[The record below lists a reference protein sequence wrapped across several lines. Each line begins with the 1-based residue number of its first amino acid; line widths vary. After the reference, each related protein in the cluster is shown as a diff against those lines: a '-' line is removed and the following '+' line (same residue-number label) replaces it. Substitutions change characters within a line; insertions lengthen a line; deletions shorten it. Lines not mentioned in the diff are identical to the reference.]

1 MPAKYF
7 CVDAGATRSRGR
19 LYDGSGTVLAAAG
32 AGPANAAYD
41 LEQALASLA
50 ELWRKLCAAAVHDE
64 RDIAAIG
71 FAIGGAGL
79 YVPKVRAAFTARCPA
94 FGAVL
99 TMSDGY
105 AALIGAGGGA
115 PAALVTAGT
124 GVAGHRLFADGTSI
138 QRDALGWVLGDRGGG
153 CWMGTRA
160 LRHAMAALDGVAAP
174 SALSHAVLARTG
186 GTAGLLGG
194 FLSGLDAS
202 RLAGFA
208 PLVLEMAGEGCPV
221 AVGILGRAVDHLA
234 ALVGALDCRD
244 VPLFL
249 NGGLAG
255 VLQPLLSE
263 RLGRPFDEPGGDAL
277 HGCLLAARGEAP
289 PERTVLA

>member
-1 MPAKYF
+1 MPATYF
-7 CVDAGATRSRGR
+7 CVDAGATRCRGR
-19 LYDGSGTVLAAAG
+19 LYDQGGIMLAAAE

-41 LEQALASLA
+41 LEQALTSIR
-50 ELWRKLCAAAVHDE
+50 ELWRALCGAAAHD
-64 RDIAAIG
+64 AADVAG
-71 FAIGGAGL
+71 ASFAVGGAGL
-79 YVPKVRAAFTARCPA
+79 YVPVVREAFTERCPA

-105 AALIGAGGGA
+105 AALLGAGGGE
-115 PAALVTAGT
+115 PAALLTVGT
-124 GVAGHRLFADGTSI
+124 GVAGHRLFADGSSI

-160 LRHAMAALDGVAAP
+160 LRHAMAVLDGVAAP
-174 SALSHAVLARTG
+174 SALSRSVLARIG
-186 GTAGLLGG
+186 GTEGLLGG

-208 PLVLEMAGEGCPV
+208 PLVLDKAREGCPV
-221 AVGILGRAVDHLA
+221 AAGILDRAVDHLA
-234 ALVGALDCRD
+234 ALIGALDCRD

-255 VLQPLLSE
+255 VLRPLLAA
-263 RLGRPFDEPGGDAL
+263 RIGRAFDEPAGDAL
-277 HGCLLAARGEAP
+277 HGCLLAARGQAP
-289 PERTVLA
+289 PERTVFA